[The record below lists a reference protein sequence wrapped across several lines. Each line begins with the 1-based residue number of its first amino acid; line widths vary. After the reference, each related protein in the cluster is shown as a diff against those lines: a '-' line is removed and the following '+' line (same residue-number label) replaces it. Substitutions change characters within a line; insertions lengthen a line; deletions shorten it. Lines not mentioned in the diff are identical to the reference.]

1 MATGWARAAAGICQ
15 GITVIEQLSV
25 TLRGVFQAL
34 PAARS
39 AGSWLCSKMG
49 WRAAACSQSHTA
61 APHRAAVWLR
71 WWQQGLCR
79 AALGLWVEGPSHAGV
94 HSTRPATARPQEQTH
109 GSQSSRGST
118 EVVPSSLRPSS
129 VPPPQQEHPTAAST
143 APCPPDS
150 STNRLEAPGPHR
162 SPAPRQ
168 GPAAS
173 SLVQGLTPQTGTP
186 PSRFPLLPG
195 QLSEHSQSSTSGP
208 GPHSSC
214 KSSTVRNPG
223 ELWLQAARVPQEMS
237 TPQSL
242 HLCRAA
248 ASPALKSHTPTWDA
262 S

>member
-1 MATGWARAAAGICQ
+1 MLAEPHSSPTQGSSVAALVAAG
-15 GITVIEQLSV
+15 ED
-25 TLRGVFQAL
+25 RGELLKGAL
-34 PAARS
+34 
-39 AGSWLCSKMG
+39 
-49 WRAAACSQSHTA
+49 QSC
-61 APHRAAVWLR
+61 PGAV
-71 WWQQGLCR
+71 G
-79 AALGLWVEGPSHAGV
+79 GGTES

-150 STNRLEAPGPHR
+150 ITNRLEAPGPHR
-162 SPAPRQ
+162 SPAPRR

-173 SLVQGLTPQTGTP
+173 SLVQGRTPQTGTP
-186 PSRFPLLPG
+186 PSCFPLLPG